1 MKKTIMIT
9 SLLCMLLL
17 ASTAQARHND
27 GYLDRIRIEG
37 RIESIRGQIAYVE
50 DDCGATFRVHLG
62 PAWYW
67 DDHDYYLRSGM
78 WVSIVAW
85 QDPYVDYCYAGE
97 IRGRDFC
104 YDLCDSRGY
113 PRWQNENDCYV
124 DWRPTRS
131 FFNICFVITTRPA
144 WYCESP
150 RYHGRYRDGCDN
162 DRRRWHRDDRD
173 HDRHG
178 GGRWDNDDDNGN
190 TREGRRHVS
199 DGNSPG
205 SNPPAGGSGYNQIEK
220 PRDNGGRNDKPG
232 GQIQVYKPRNDGGS
246 KPNVSKSRD
255 YSSSRS
261 SKPSRSNKVTKPSRT
276 EKSKTTKTWARK

>member
-1 MKKTIMIT
+1 MKKTI
-9 SLLCMLLL
+9 LL
-17 ASTAQARHND
+17 ASLLGMLLIATTAQARHND

-50 DDCGATFRVHLG
+50 DDCGVTFRVHLG
-62 PAWYW
+62 PSWYW

-85 QDPYVDYCYAGE
+85 QDPYDDYCYAGE

-113 PRWQNENDCYV
+113 PRWQNQTDCYV

-131 FFNICFVITTRPA
+131 FFDICFVITTRPA

-150 RYHGRYRDGCDN
+150 RYHRRHWDNGCDN
-162 DRRRWHRDDRD
+162 DRRRWHRYDRD

-178 GGRWDNDDDNGN
+178 GGRWDNDDNDHGN
-190 TREGRRHVS
+190 TREGRRHFS
-199 DGNSPG
+199 DGNGPG
-205 SNPPAGGSGYNQIEK
+205 SNPPAGGDWGYNQIEK
-220 PRDNGGRNDKPG
+220 PRDNGGRNEKPG
-232 GQIQVYKPRNDGGS
+232 GQIQVYKPRDNSGQ
-246 KPNVSKSRD
+246 RD
-255 YSSSRS
+255 
-261 SKPSRSNKVTKPSRT
+261 SKPSRNYDSKKSSRS
-276 EKSKTTKTWARK
+276 EKSTTTKTWARK